1 MRLMAAGGEQ
11 RAARGVNCLCCDMTI
26 YTDPLY
32 FSNPLVSGEPQVC
45 PICIVGV
52 FEYKSVDLNILWGLG
67 KLSSMPNAMIRDF
80 WHRR

>member
-1 MRLMAAGGEQ
+1 MAAGGGQ
-11 RAARGVNCLCCDMTI
+11 RAARRVNCLHCAMTI

-32 FSNPLVSGEPQVC
+32 FSNPLVSSEPQVC

-67 KLSSMPNAMIRDF
+67 QLSSMPNAMIRDF
-80 WHRR
+80 WHGR